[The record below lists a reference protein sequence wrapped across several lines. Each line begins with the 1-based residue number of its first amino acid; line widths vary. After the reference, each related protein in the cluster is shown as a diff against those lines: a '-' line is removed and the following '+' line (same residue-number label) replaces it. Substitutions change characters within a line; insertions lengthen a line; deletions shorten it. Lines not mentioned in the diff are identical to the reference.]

1 MVLLSIWVI
10 AESRNEKLYFSASY
24 ARGNTQ
30 SLGLAVK
37 DFPVVLV
44 TLQPWICQSSLRLS
58 RYVQNGLV
66 KRVD

>member
-1 MVLLSIWVI
+1 MVRASMVLLSIWVI

-44 TLQPWICQSSLRLS
+44 TLQPWIC
-58 RYVQNGLV
+58 
-66 KRVD
+66 